1 MTLREQILEYRRRMN
16 AFNEWEAQT
25 PQLDMRDPADIVDD
39 FACFDQW
46 IPDGVRSDDRDP
58 EKKGIEAYRGK
69 MDRLFGPS

>member
-25 PQLDMRDPADIVDD
+25 PSLDLRDPSAIVDD
-39 FACFDQW
+39 FAYFDDW
-46 IPDGVRSDDRDP
+46 ISDEVRSDDPDP

-69 MDRLFGPS
+69 MDRLFGVS